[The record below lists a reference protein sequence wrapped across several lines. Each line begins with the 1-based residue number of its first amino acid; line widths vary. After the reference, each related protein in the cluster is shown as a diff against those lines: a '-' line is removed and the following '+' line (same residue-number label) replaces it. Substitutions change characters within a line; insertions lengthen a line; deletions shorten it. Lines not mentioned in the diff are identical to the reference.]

1 MGRSSLYNR
10 LKLDG
15 IPYFSSLGFT
25 GGWGHFHVPDS
36 LFNDLRGYLQSKNIA
51 EADMNAFGQGPNWR
65 IRTIRSALG
74 ALGFRGDILKH
85 GVQREAF
92 ISLLADNSASILRSG
107 KGRPELK
114 NLRNVNE
121 IAELAKERWLKKR
134 ASNRTEYLVWQKKDL
149 GTVIK
154 TGTTAM
160 ATVAAP
166 STAAE

>member
-1 MGRSSLYNR
+1 
-10 LKLDG
+10 
-15 IPYFSSLGFT
+15 
-25 GGWGHFHVPDS
+25 
-36 LFNDLRGYLQSKNIA
+36 
-51 EADMNAFGQGPNWR
+51 
-65 IRTIRSALG
+65 
-74 ALGFRGDILKH
+74 
-85 GVQREAF
+85 
-92 ISLLADNSASILRSG
+92 LRSG
-107 KGRPELK
+107 KGRPKLK

-160 ATVAAP
+160 PTVAAP